1 MRKCL
6 KKGFIVAMAVSRTAS
21 VKTLSR
27 FAKDLLEEMGSEE
40 ISKLDYGQSWAFVGV
55 FGEKNRIESRKKEG
69 PATVAKNVA
78 KFVDDKI
85 YIEMP
90 SISLKEFD

>member
-6 KKGFIVAMAVSRTAS
+6 KKGSIVAIAVCGSAS

-55 FGEKNRIESRKKEG
+55 FGEKNRSEKREKEE
-69 PATVAKNVA
+69 KD
-78 KFVDDKI
+78 KDDDADI
-85 YIEMP
+85 VEGQP
-90 SISLKEFD
+90 LNG